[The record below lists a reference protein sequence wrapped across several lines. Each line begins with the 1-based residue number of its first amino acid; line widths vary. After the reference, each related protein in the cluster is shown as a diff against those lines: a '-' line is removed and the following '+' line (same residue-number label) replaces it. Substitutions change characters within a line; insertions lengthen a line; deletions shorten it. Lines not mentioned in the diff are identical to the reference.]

1 MDKTIN
7 LSKLCLKKLSTIK
20 STDKYNKLID
30 CKNIYTKDI
39 NEKIKNDLIG
49 DKCKNYLIKQGKNN
63 KITKEDLYKNCESFK
78 KIAEKKE
85 KKGRKGRGGR
95 QPRAT
100 QPKQPEPPKKPTE
113 ITNKDIEKLKDDL
126 YKAIVGQDKDA
137 IVKALEN
144 IKKTVC
150 VEALQD
156 TQKNILKPLI
166 TGVISGFKNPR
177 NPYVGWKNDKN
188 VLQADLYKPLDS
200 IIQCAVAWGI
210 GYGFKRTAD
219 YFTSS
224 GSDLIRSGNPPS
236 DDSGSGGG
244 GGGGGAPASSNL
256 EAQGQAQPI
265 RREMSMP
272 EYYQA
277 LLNQQTSKQYK
288 QLATAQQIALAGD
301 IAGSVERDKQTLE
314 AMGLVRTPQGIMSKE
329 NWEQFKKAGEDLA
342 ENPSWGDLF
351 SDLASSIP
359 TALKAG
365 VATAGGLLVPTMV
378 VGRGT
383 QPQAQPAQPAQP
395 APAQPA
401 EQAPQQAPRQPPKSS
416 QDLLDR
422 AKEAIDRSK
431 GLRAGLGLG
440 LGSLAMMGRNQPK
453 QSTMTAVAMA
463 GLLAPNPTT
472 EPVQL
477 EGNPLEKE
485 EMDLDLATA
494 VEASMLGG
502 REEDAGLKPQASY
515 ERLIENP
522 RLRTIRGSRP
532 ISPNI
537 SPLTL
542 QDRIQRGEYSPDIT
556 TPQRVNFP
564 TPQQREMRESQE
576 ELDTRISDLQGGFQ
590 PPRPRPRTS
599 QELTDIS
606 PPTLQAMEDAFGDL
620 QAQRFDFLT
629 ARVKEQQPPQ
639 AEK

>member
-1 MDKTIN
+1 
-7 LSKLCLKKLSTIK
+7 
-20 STDKYNKLID
+20 
-30 CKNIYTKDI
+30 
-39 NEKIKNDLIG
+39 
-49 DKCKNYLIKQGKNN
+49 
-63 KITKEDLYKNCESFK
+63 
-78 KIAEKKE
+78 
-85 KKGRKGRGGR
+85 
-95 QPRAT
+95 
-100 QPKQPEPPKKPTE
+100 
-113 ITNKDIEKLKDDL
+113 
-126 YKAIVGQDKDA
+126 
-137 IVKALEN
+137 
-144 IKKTVC
+144 
-150 VEALQD
+150 
-156 TQKNILKPLI
+156 
-166 TGVISGFKNPR
+166 
-177 NPYVGWKNDKN
+177 
-188 VLQADLYKPLDS
+188 
-200 IIQCAVAWGI
+200 
-210 GYGFKRTAD
+210 
-219 YFTSS
+219 
-224 GSDLIRSGNPPS
+224 
-236 DDSGSGGG
+236 
-244 GGGGGAPASSNL
+244 
-256 EAQGQAQPI
+256 
-265 RREMSMP
+265 
-272 EYYQA
+272 
-277 LLNQQTSKQYK
+277 LNQQTSKQYK